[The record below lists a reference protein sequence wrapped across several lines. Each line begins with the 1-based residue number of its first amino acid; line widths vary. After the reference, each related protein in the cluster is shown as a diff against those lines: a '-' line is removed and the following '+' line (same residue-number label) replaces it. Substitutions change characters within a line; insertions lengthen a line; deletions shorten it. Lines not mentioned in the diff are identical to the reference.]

1 MKPKQLID
9 YLDSYS
15 DVIDSISV
23 MSMDQTDPFIES
35 SYKGINFDKVKEEYC
50 KKHKTKDSQS
60 NDSVFSFNG
69 QDYFVE
75 FKNTENPIAK
85 GLYGK
90 IRDSLLIYLDILD
103 EKLSVV
109 KENLGYILVYKKN
122 IEYYKITSKI
132 KKLAKDDASKA
143 GRDVCDIRKNCTG
156 LYFNDVQFMGP
167 QEFLNALNN
176 ELK

>member
-1 MKPKQLID
+1 M
-9 YLDSYS
+9 
-15 DVIDSISV
+15 
-23 MSMDQTDPFIES
+23 
-35 SYKGINFDKVKEEYC
+35 
-50 KKHKTKDSQS
+50 
-60 NDSVFSFNG
+60 
-69 QDYFVE
+69 
-75 FKNTENPIAK
+75 
-85 GLYGK
+85 YGK

-109 KENLGYILVYKKN
+109 RENLGYILVYKKN
-122 IEYYKITSKI
+122 IEYYKITRKI
-132 KKLAKDDASKA
+132 KKLAKDDTSKA

>member
-23 MSMDQTDPFIES
+23 MSMDQTEPFIES

-50 KKHKTKDSQS
+50 KKHNTKDSQS

-75 FKNTENPIAK
+75 FKNTK
-85 GLYGK
+85 KLDGKDLRRK
-90 IRDSLLIYLDILD
+90 IRDSLLIYLDIID
-103 EKLSVV
+103 EKLSIAR
-109 KENLGYILVYKKN
+109 ENLGYILVYKKN
-122 IEYYKITSKI
+122 LEYYKISSKL

-156 LYFNDVQFMGP
+156 LYFNDVKFMGP

>member
-23 MSMDQTDPFIES
+23 MSMDQTEPFIES

-50 KKHKTKDSQS
+50 KKHNTKDSQS

-75 FKNTENPIAK
+75 FKNTK
-85 GLYGK
+85 KLDGKDLRRK
-90 IRDSLLIYLDILD
+90 IRDSLLIYLDIID
-103 EKLSVV
+103 EKLSIAR
-109 KENLGYILVYKKN
+109 ENLGYILVYKKN
-122 IEYYKITSKI
+122 LEYYKISSKL

-156 LYFNDVQFMGP
+156 LYFNDVKFMGP
-167 QEFLNALNN
+167 QEFLNALDN